1 VINLEKY
8 SEEDDIVRNLID
20 RKPRVLRAR
29 ARIEEAGAH
38 LMKTTYIESGSARK
52 SKLNY

>member
-1 VINLEKY
+1 MNLEKY

-20 RKPRVLRAR
+20 RKARVIRVKAR
-29 ARIEEAGAH
+29 VDEAGG
-38 LMKTTYIESGSARK
+38 LLKTTNYEASTRK